1 MPSKSAGIIA
11 YRKRLEVEVL
21 LVHPGGPFWRNK
33 DLGAWSI
40 PKGEYAD
47 GEDAEIAARR
57 EFAEEL
63 RLELSTPLT
72 SLGQVKQRGGKVV
85 SAFAAEFDDDLRSI
99 RSNTFEMEWPP
110 RSGKRQTF
118 PEVDRAEWFT
128 LAEAHEKINA
138 GQRPLLERLAEVV
151 DITPSRRATPP

>member
-11 YRKRLEVEVL
+11 YRKRRKVEVL

-63 RLELSTPLT
+63 GLELTMPLIA
-72 SLGQVKQRGGKVV
+72 LGQVRQRGGKLVT
-85 SAFAAEFDDDLRSI
+85 AFAAELDIDVRSI

-110 RSGKRQTF
+110 RGGKRQTF

-128 LAEAHEKINA
+128 LEAAREKINA
-138 GQRPLLERLAEVV
+138 GQRPLLDRLEQL
-151 DITPSRRATPP
+151 TGGE

>member
-1 MPSKSAGIIA
+1 MPSASAGILG
-11 YRKRLEVEVL
+11 YRKRREVEVL

-40 PKGEYAD
+40 PKGEYAEE
-47 GEDAEIAARR
+47 EDAEIAARR

-63 RLELSTPLT
+63 GLELSMPLLA
-72 SLGQVKQRGGKVV
+72 LGQVKQRGGKIVT
-85 SAFAAEFDDDLRSI
+85 AFAAEFDVDVRSI
-99 RSNTFEMEWPP
+99 RSNSFEMEWPP

-138 GQRPLLERLAEVV
+138 GQRPLLERLAQVV
-151 DITPSRRATPP
+151 GSTPSRRPTPP